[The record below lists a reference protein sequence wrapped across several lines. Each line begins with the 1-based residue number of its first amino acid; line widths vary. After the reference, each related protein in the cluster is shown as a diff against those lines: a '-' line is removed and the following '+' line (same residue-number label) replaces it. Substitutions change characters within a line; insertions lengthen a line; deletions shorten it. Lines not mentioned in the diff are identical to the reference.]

1 METAADCPVTAGEG
15 RQWLHSFAETPRL
28 EVLLKEGKHQY
39 PDEVMLQA
47 KELWFRYEKEGKD
60 IVRGRALTV
69 RKGKL
74 GAWRG
79 GNGTENPIF

>member
-60 IVRGRALTV
+60 IVRGLGLTV

-74 GAWRG
+74 GALMG
-79 GNGTENPIF
+79 GNGTGKPIL